1 MLSNGTVLDTAYVI
15 YDPKCDDYI
24 TANVGLFKTQRN
36 AQKLCDRYNRNVV
49 GRNWIVVKVNLV
61 VTNE

>member
-15 YDPKCDDYI
+15 YDPKDGDYI

-36 AQKLCDRYNRNVV
+36 AQKMCDRYNKVP

-61 VTNE
+61 VAQE